1 MYLCIAIIHYNIMS
15 NVLTKQIRER
25 IVSQGENS
33 LYMVRDFA
41 DLNNDGLVTR
51 ALSRL
56 EKDGMLIRI
65 SQGIYLYPQRNRF
78 GILKPNIDEIAV
90 AIAQKDKARII
101 PSGLTA
107 LNKLGLSTQVTM
119 NAVYLT
125 DASAREIK
133 IGNRTIVFKRSAPR
147 NFAYKTDIFPLVV
160 GAMKEIGEANLT
172 DNQLRIIKETI
183 NRCEDK
189 EAIMYDYNIAPGW
202 IRKKLKI

>member
-1 MYLCIAIIHYNIMS
+1 MS

-25 IVSQGENS
+25 IELQGENT

-56 EKDGMLIRI
+56 EKEGMLVRI
-65 SQGIYLYPQRNRF
+65 SQGIYLYPMRNRF
-78 GILKPNIDEIAV
+78 GILKPSIDDIAV

-125 DASAREIK
+125 DATARDIK
-133 IGNRTIVFKRSAPR
+133 IGNSTIVLKQLPLFHLRRQMLFSAMTMSR
-147 NFAYKTDIFPLVV
+147 
-160 GAMKEIGEANLT
+160 
-172 DNQLRIIKETI
+172 
-183 NRCEDK
+183 
-189 EAIMYDYNIAPGW
+189 
-202 IRKKLKI
+202 

>member
-1 MYLCIAIIHYNIMS
+1 MS

-25 IVSQGENS
+25 IELQGENT
-33 LYMVRDFA
+33 LYIVRDFA

-56 EKDGMLIRI
+56 EKEGMLVRI
-65 SQGIYLYPQRNRF
+65 SQGIYLYPMRNRF
-78 GILKPNIDEIAV
+78 GILKPSIDDIAV

-125 DASAREIK
+125 DATAREIK
-133 IGNRTIVFKRSAPR
+133 IGNRTIVLKQLPLFHLRRQMLFSAMTMSR
-147 NFAYKTDIFPLVV
+147 
-160 GAMKEIGEANLT
+160 
-172 DNQLRIIKETI
+172 
-183 NRCEDK
+183 
-189 EAIMYDYNIAPGW
+189 
-202 IRKKLKI
+202 

>member
-1 MYLCIAIIHYNIMS
+1 M
-15 NVLTKQIRER
+15 
-25 IVSQGENS
+25 
-33 LYMVRDFA
+33 YMVRDFA

-56 EKDGMLIRI
+56 EKEGIIVRI

-78 GILKPNIDEIAV
+78 GILKPGIDEIAI

-125 DASAREIK
+125 DATAREIK

-147 NFAYKTDIFPLVV
+147 NFAYKTEVFPLVV
-160 GAMKEIGEANLT
+160 GAMKEIGESNIT
-172 DNQLRIIKETI
+172 EKHIIVIKDAI

-189 EAIMYDYNIAPGW
+189 EAIKHDFNIAPGW
-202 IRKKLKI
+202 IRKRLSI

>member
-1 MYLCIAIIHYNIMS
+1 MT

-25 IVSQGENS
+25 IESQGENT

-56 EKDGMLIRI
+56 EDEGMLVRL

-78 GILKPNIDEIAV
+78 GILKPSIDDIAA

-125 DASAREIK
+125 DATAREIK

-160 GAMKEIGEANLT
+160 CAMKEIGEHNIT
-172 DNQLRIIKETI
+172 DDYLVIIKDAI
-183 NRCEDK
+183 DKCEDK
-189 EAIMYDYNIAPGW
+189 EAVRYDYSIAPGW
-202 IRKKLKI
+202 IRKRLKVYDSLDATLK

>member
-1 MYLCIAIIHYNIMS
+1 MS
-15 NVLTKQIRER
+15 TILTKQIRER
-25 IVSQGENS
+25 IELQGENS

-56 EKDGMLIRI
+56 EDEGMLVRI
-65 SQGIYLYPQRNRF
+65 SQGLYLYPQRNRF
-78 GILKPNIDEIAV
+78 GILKPSIDDIAL

-125 DASAREIK
+125 DATAREIK

-147 NFAYKTDIFPLVV
+147 NFAYKTDVFPLIVC
-160 GAMKEIGEANLT
+160 AMKEIGEPNITEEHIA
-172 DNQLRIIKETI
+172 TI
-183 NRCEDK
+183 K
-189 EAIMYDYNIAPGW
+189 EAINKCEDQDAIKQDYNVAPGW
-202 IRKKLKI
+202 IRKKISLL

>member
-1 MYLCIAIIHYNIMS
+1 MS

-172 DNQLRIIKETI
+172 DNQLRTIKETI

>member
-1 MYLCIAIIHYNIMS
+1 MS

-25 IVSQGENS
+25 IELQGENT

-56 EKDGMLIRI
+56 EKEGMLVRI
-65 SQGIYLYPQRNRF
+65 SQGIYLYPMRNRF
-78 GILKPNIDEIAV
+78 GILKLSIDDIAV

-107 LNKLGLSTQVTM
+107 LNKIALSTQVTM

-125 DASAREIK
+125 DATAREIK
-133 IGNRTIVFKRSAPR
+133 IGNRTIVFKE
-147 NFAYKTDIFPLVV
+147 FPLFHLRRQMLFS
-160 GAMKEIGEANLT
+160 AMT
-172 DNQLRIIKETI
+172 MSR
-183 NRCEDK
+183 
-189 EAIMYDYNIAPGW
+189 
-202 IRKKLKI
+202 

>member
-1 MYLCIAIIHYNIMS
+1 MS

-78 GILKPNIDEIAV
+78 GILKPNIDEIAA

-172 DNQLRIIKETI
+172 ENQLSIIKETI

>member
-1 MYLCIAIIHYNIMS
+1 MS

-25 IVSQGENS
+25 IASKGENI

-56 EKDGMLIRI
+56 EKEGMLVRI
-65 SQGIYLYPQRNRF
+65 SQGIYLYPQCNRF
-78 GILKPNIDEIAV
+78 GILKPSVDEIAV
-90 AIAQKDKARII
+90 AIAKKDKARII

-125 DASAREIK
+125 DATAREIK

-147 NFAYKTDIFPLVV
+147 NFAYTTDVFPLVV
-160 GAMKEIGEANLT
+160 CAMKEIGETNVTEEHL
-172 DNQLRIIKETI
+172 IKIKEAI
-183 NRCEDK
+183 NKCEDK
-189 EAIMYDYNIAPGW
+189 EAIKHDYSIAPCW
-202 IRKKLKI
+202 IRKKLSV

>member
-1 MYLCIAIIHYNIMS
+1 MS

-25 IVSQGENS
+25 IELQGENT
-33 LYMVRDFA
+33 LYIVRDFA

-56 EKDGMLIRI
+56 EKEGMLVRI
-65 SQGIYLYPQRNRF
+65 SQGIYLYPMRNRF
-78 GILKPNIDEIAV
+78 GILKPSIDDIAV

-125 DASAREIK
+125 DATAREIK
-133 IGNRTIVFKRSAPR
+133 IGNRTIVFKQLPLFHLRRQMLFSAMTMSR
-147 NFAYKTDIFPLVV
+147 
-160 GAMKEIGEANLT
+160 
-172 DNQLRIIKETI
+172 
-183 NRCEDK
+183 
-189 EAIMYDYNIAPGW
+189 
-202 IRKKLKI
+202 

>member
-1 MYLCIAIIHYNIMS
+1 MS
-15 NVLTKQIRER
+15 NVLTKQIREQ

-78 GILKPNIDEIAV
+78 GILKPNIDEIAA

>member
-1 MYLCIAIIHYNIMS
+1 MS

-25 IVSQGENS
+25 IELQGENT

-56 EKDGMLIRI
+56 EKEGMLVRI
-65 SQGIYLYPQRNRF
+65 SQGIYLYPMRNRF
-78 GILKPNIDEIAV
+78 GILKPSIDDIAV

-125 DASAREIK
+125 DATAREIK
-133 IGNRTIVFKRSAPR
+133 IGNRTIVFKQLPLFHLRRQMLFSAMTMSR
-147 NFAYKTDIFPLVV
+147 
-160 GAMKEIGEANLT
+160 
-172 DNQLRIIKETI
+172 
-183 NRCEDK
+183 
-189 EAIMYDYNIAPGW
+189 
-202 IRKKLKI
+202 

>member
-1 MYLCIAIIHYNIMS
+1 MS

-25 IVSQGENS
+25 IELQGENT

-56 EKDGMLIRI
+56 EKEGMLVRI
-65 SQGIYLYPQRNRF
+65 SQGIYLYPMRNRF
-78 GILKPNIDEIAV
+78 GILKPSIDDIAV

-125 DASAREIK
+125 DATAREIK
-133 IGNRTIVFKRSAPR
+133 IGNSTIVLKQL
-147 NFAYKTDIFPLVV
+147 PLFH
-160 GAMKEIGEANLT
+160 
-172 DNQLRIIKETI
+172 LR
-183 NRCEDK
+183 R
-189 EAIMYDYNIAPGW
+189 
-202 IRKKLKI
+202 

>member
-1 MYLCIAIIHYNIMS
+1 MS
-15 NVLTKQIRER
+15 NVLTKKIRER